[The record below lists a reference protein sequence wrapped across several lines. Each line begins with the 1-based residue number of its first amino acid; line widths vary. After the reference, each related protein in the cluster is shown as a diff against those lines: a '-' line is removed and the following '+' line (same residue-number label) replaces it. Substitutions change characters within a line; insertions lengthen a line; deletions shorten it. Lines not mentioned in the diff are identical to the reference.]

1 MSNNLCCQCKQA
13 GTNFMDCQTKVNE
26 DLMTRKQYEDTC
38 QEMPPEIE
46 VDEKEFQR
54 LSNVWTSKGYKFLV
68 NEQTGRVTFL

>member
-1 MSNNLCCQCKQA
+1 
-13 GTNFMDCQTKVNE
+13 VNE
-26 DLMTRKQYEDTC
+26 GLMTRKQYEDTC